1 MKVIGKRILFEF
13 SKSHA
18 TVASQVSAWL
28 AEAEEAE
35 WSTPNDVKARY
46 VHASFLSDNRV
57 VFNIKGNKYRID
69 TKINY
74 QHQIVLVK
82 RIGTHSEYNKWRF

>member
-18 TVASQVSAWL
+18 DVASQVSAWL

-35 WSTPNDVKARY
+35 WSTPNDVKTRY

-82 RIGTHSEYNKWRF
+82 RIGTHSEYSKWRF